1 MLTIDDVIKDI
12 TNINE
17 ETLVILSDQLWEMGN
32 IHEIKEKVS
41 PELFLLHISIN
52 MIGDWKCEGW
62 WGIIS
67 EQAELVPYI
76 PEALEALQLNC
87 MKSVYEEIIAVFPAY
102 TIFSNDESSYYDI
115 INFLQNIRFKVED
128 ERLNRIPLE
137 TRKEMVQTIKTK
149 LDQLEDL
156 SDSLWGYGAELDGW
170 KQVIT
175 YIQENAK

>member
-1 MLTIDDVIKDI
+1 MLTIHDVIKDI

-17 ETLVILSDQLWEMGN
+17 GTLAKLSDQIWSMGD
-32 IHEIKEKVS
+32 IHQIKEKLN

-52 MIGDWKCEGW
+52 MIGNWKCEGW

-76 PEALEALQLNC
+76 PNALKALNLNRL
-87 MKSVYEEIIAVFPAY
+87 KAVFKEIIAIFPTY
-102 TIFSNDESSYYDI
+102 TIFSNDESNYYDI

-128 ERLNRIPLE
+128 ELNHIPLE
-137 TRKEMVQTIKTK
+137 TRKEMVQTIKKK

-156 SDSLWGYGAELDGW
+156 SEPLWGYGAELDGW
-170 KQVIT
+170 KQVID
-175 YIQENAK
+175 YIKINI